1 MDMTEL
7 YQDMVSTVGHLGEN
21 WAVKLAGAAFMGVAC
36 SMHGQLL
43 LAFVGLVIVDLVTK
57 WIALSKEYLCK
68 KKRRKNTTLWQCVT
82 SIPAARKAGYIKSE
96 AMKHRFLGKIVVYLC
111 VVFAGGL
118 ADYIMV
124 VMEKPTWAV
133 LLLVGYLSIT
143 EMISIM
149 ENLQDAGVEEA
160 ETLHEILEKKRES
173 LK

>member
-1 MDMTEL
+1 MDMAEL
-7 YQDMVSTVGHLGEN
+7 YQNMTGTIGHLGEN
-21 WAVKLAGAAFMGVAC
+21 WAVKLAGAAFVGVAC
-36 SMHGQLL
+36 SMHAQLL
-43 LAFVGLVIVDLVTK
+43 LAFVGLVVIDLITK

-68 KKRRKNTTLWQCVT
+68 KKRRKNPTLWQCVT
-82 SIPAARKAGYIKSE
+82 AIPAARKAGYIKSE

-133 LLLVGYLSIT
+133 LLRVGYLSIT

-160 ETLHEILEKKRES
+160 EKLHEILEKKRDT